1 MKIVMI
7 TVGNPDRMTGGYLY
21 HKQVYA
27 ILAQMEV
34 PISEIIVAEADAA
47 AQRAAVI
54 TLNPSDYDII
64 MIDALA
70 RIAVAPY
77 VKTWCAHTKVIAM
90 VHELPSLA
98 SGGVENEFE
107 QLLIESAHVC
117 IAVSRE
123 GRARLLERY
132 VEACRIVVANPG
144 CDRLG
149 VPIHRAP
156 AHVLGEGAAMCVAQ
170 WIPRKGIDAVLRA
183 WEIGGFRTMALQFY
197 GETTADPDY
206 TAQIWQQ
213 INDLRAKGFII
224 EVLGSVR
231 DAQLRRAYAENR
243 FMILPSR
250 FEGYGMA
257 FAEAIWAGMPVIG
270 YHIPTVAGI
279 VRGAGHLV
287 AVDDITQLAW
297 KIEYLGGDDLA
308 IYYAWEQVMIR
319 RNMLPRWQ
327 NTAFAWLD
335 AFALAFDSQL
345 IDYPVRDYVI

>member
-7 TVGNPDRMTGGYLY
+7 TVGNPARLTGGYLY

-34 PISEIIVAEADAA
+34 PISEIIVSEADAA
-47 AQRAAVI
+47 AQRTAVI
-54 TLNPSDYDII
+54 TLNPGDYDII

-77 VKTWCAHTKVIAM
+77 VASWCTKTKVIAM

-98 SGGVENEFE
+98 KGGAEDAAE

-123 GRARLLERY
+123 GRARLLERS
-132 VEACRIVVANPG
+132 VEGNQIVVANPG

-149 VPIHRAP
+149 IPIHRP
-156 AHVLGEGAAMCVAQ
+156 MSYVLDDNAAMCVAQ

-183 WEIGGFRTMALQFY
+183 WEIGGFRTMALRFY
-197 GETTADPDY
+197 GETTADPEY

-213 INDLRAKGFII
+213 IKDLRAKGFTI
-224 EVLGSVR
+224 EVLDSVS
-231 DAQLRRAYAENR
+231 DAQLRQAYAENR

-270 YHIPTVAGI
+270 YHIPTVAAI

-287 AVDDITQLAW
+287 AVDDIAQLAW

-308 IYYAWEQVMIR
+308 IYDAWEKVMTR
-319 RNMLPRWQ
+319 RNFLPRWQ

-345 IDYPVRDYVI
+345 TDYPVRDYVI